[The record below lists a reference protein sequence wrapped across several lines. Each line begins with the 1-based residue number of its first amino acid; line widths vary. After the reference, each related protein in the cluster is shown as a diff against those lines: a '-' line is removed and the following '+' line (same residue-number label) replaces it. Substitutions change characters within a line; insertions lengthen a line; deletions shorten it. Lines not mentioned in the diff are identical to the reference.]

1 MTHDVES
8 RLEAALRRIAVAHVP
23 DDPDQG
29 LTRADQLTFPETG
42 AVSTSDAAHPSQ
54 PTDTVR
60 HRLLLG
66 VAAGV
71 LVLAG
76 IGALLVLASRDSNS
90 VSPTQPASPPEPAT
104 SPEDGP
110 LAEVPVVTLGVS
122 SATADADAWSRLA
135 DNQLAARSEHL
146 VVATDGG
153 LLVWG
158 GFAGERPSTDGAFY
172 DSATGQWRTVPP
184 APLAPDRGDAIGV
197 WTGTEVVVING
208 ISGNVKS
215 AAFNP
220 ATFTWRA
227 LSDPPVDNAAN
238 ASSRAVLIGDE
249 VVLFSIF
256 EDGAAPQNQVAILDD
271 LQSGHWSVAESP
283 PVALGSSV
291 DLVAA
296 GADMF
301 VIGRTSDPTG
311 CGELHVLVYTPAENS
326 WKELSAGPA
335 SRLADPVAV
344 WTGTELFVGGGGS
357 CTDGVAASEF
367 EVSAYLL
374 SPSTGNWSTAS
385 SAPAGF
391 YSSYRYPD
399 LWTGNAVATISP
411 NGQPLLYDPAT
422 DRWRL
427 GPAIDAQY
435 AIAPNQTPMVLFENR
450 LVVSGGKLTANG
462 ELCCEPFGGTYA
474 YTIPNGF

>member
-1 MTHDVES
+1 VTHDIES
-8 RLEAALRRIAVAHVP
+8 RLEAALSRIAVAHVP
-23 DDPDQG
+23 DDSDRALTHPDQS
-29 LTRADQLTFPETG
+29 TFTSTD
-42 AVSTSDAAHPSQ
+42 AVSPTEPAHPSQ

-60 HRLLLG
+60 HRFLLG

-71 LVLAG
+71 LVLTG
-76 IGALLVLASRDSNS
+76 IGALLVLAPRDDNS
-90 VSPTQPASPPEPAT
+90 ASTARPVTPPAQSTAAD
-104 SPEDGP
+104 DGP
-110 LAEVPVVTLGVS
+110 LADVPVVTLGVTDT
-122 SATADADAWSRLA
+122 TADADAWSRLA
-135 DNQLAARSEHL
+135 DNQLEGRSEHL

-158 GFAGERPSTDGAFY
+158 GFTAALPFTDGAFY
-172 DSATGQWRTVPP
+172 DSTTEQWRTVPP
-184 APLAPDRGDAIGV
+184 APLASDRGDAIGV

-208 ISGNVKS
+208 INGNVKS

-238 ASSRAVLIGDE
+238 ATSRAMLMGND

-256 EDGAAPQNQVAILDD
+256 EDGAAPENQVAILDD

-296 GADMF
+296 GPDMF

-311 CGELHVLVYTPAENS
+311 CGELHTLAYTPAENS
-326 WKELSAGPA
+326 WEELPAGPA
-335 SRLADPVAV
+335 SRLADPVTV

-357 CTDGVAASEF
+357 CTNGVAASDF
-367 EVSAYLL
+367 EDSAYLL
-374 SPSTGNWSTAS
+374 NPSTGNWRTTS

-391 YSSYRYPD
+391 YSSSRYPD
-399 LWTGNAVATISP
+399 LWTGNAVATIAP

-422 DRWRL
+422 DRWYL